1 MKPVL
6 KINNKSAESLMLVR
20 GWLIAFGVISIIVAV
35 VCLVMSMGEEGWII
49 LVPSIPLFLLAGATN
64 GLVGIAKA
72 SAIYI
77 AKMNEE
83 YDIQIDEK
91 A

>member
-6 KINNKSAESLMLVR
+6 KINNNSTESLMRVR
-20 GWLIAFGVISIIVAV
+20 GWLIAFGVISIVAAV
-35 VCLVMSMGEEGWII
+35 VALVASLGDEGWII

-64 GLVGIAKA
+64 GLVEISKA
-72 SAIYI
+72 SAIYT

-83 YDIQIDEK
+83 YDIQIDNK